1 MSAAYVDTSA
11 LVSVAFGDPSADEA
25 RARLARYSRLL
36 SSNLL
41 EAEPRAAF
49 AREKQEFDADLLSG
63 IEWIV
68 PDRPLG
74 AELTRGLK
82 AGYVRGADLWHI
94 ATALYLTPRPAEI
107 AFVTFDRRQRMVASA
122 LGFQVGTEW

>member
-1 MSAAYVDTSA
+1 MSVAYVDTSV
-11 LVSVAFGDPSADEA
+11 LVSVAFDDPSANEA
-25 RARLARYSRLL
+25 RARLARYSRLV

-41 EAEPRAAF
+41 EAELRAAC
-49 AREKQEFDADLLSG
+49 AREKQDFDADLLSG

-74 AELTRGLK
+74 AELARGLE

-94 ATALYLTPRPAEI
+94 ATALYLAPKPAEI
-107 AFVTFDRRQRMVASA
+107 AFVTSDRRQRMIASA
-122 LGFQVGTEW
+122 LGFQVGTEP